1 MISLDTLL
9 LILRS
14 AAFLIGGGFLYFTY
28 RAYRNHRTR
37 SMLILMIAVGLW
49 MISIVAEGFAL
60 QGLGLSIDQAHVL
73 ESIVMIVASL
83 FLLLSVLSHRIKEW
97 E

>member
-1 MISLDTLL
+1 MTLETVL
-9 LILRS
+9 LILRLTG
-14 AAFLIGGGFLYFTY
+14 FLLGGGFLYFTY
-28 RAYRNHRTR
+28 RAYRRHRTR
-37 SMLILMIAVGLW
+37 SMLVLMIAVTLW
-49 MISIVAEGFAL
+49 MLGIITEGLAL

-83 FLLLSVLSHRIKEW
+83 MLLLSVLSHRIKEW